1 MSERKETILMLMH
14 GFGLAVA
21 MIFSAVATVLYIG
34 DVISG
39 LTFAE
44 GMAVAVLGIK
54 GAIRAYDMVTDNYI

>member
-39 LTFAE
+39 ITFAE
-44 GMAVAVLGIK
+44 GMTVAILGLK
-54 GAIRAYDMVTDNYI
+54 GSFMAYEQATNYI

>member
-39 LTFAE
+39 VTFVE
-44 GMAVAVLGIK
+44 GMVVAVLGIR
-54 GAIRAYDMVTDNYI
+54 GAIQAYDMTTDDYI